1 MKRAFAR
8 FSGLWRLVISRLMAE
23 AVLTLSLLFG
33 WIAFVAL
40 IAAIPIYTD
49 AVNQKLLTNEL
60 SKQPGRAP
68 AYGFYI
74 QYVRDSTSG
83 AAWPGYDALRQYVSN
98 NLPPQLGLP
107 RLVDMHFV
115 KSDSFQLF
123 SLSNQYGEREQLGH
137 FALGFIR
144 GLADRIRIVDGTMPP
159 TNQNTEDGLQ
169 VLLSTAQAAKLGL
182 QVGDR
187 LQLFYVGSTIDG
199 NIRPRIEQT
208 VTIAGI
214 WEAVDTESDFWYIT
228 PSAFDETLLLP
239 EETYVALASS
249 NQLPA
254 MLYSLGWY
262 QTYDG
267 ARIRA
272 QNVPG
277 FLGRISTVQVRMNS
291 LLNGAVLGMSPAT
304 ALIRYQRVAES
315 QAVQLVM
322 FLIPFIGLVIYFIVL
337 VASGAVQRQ
346 RLEIAMLKSRG
357 SSSSQVF
364 MLYVLQALLMAA
376 VAVVLGPILG
386 RFIAQ
391 AIGATYAF
399 LSFQTREALN
409 VAVTPVA
416 IEYALAGLVVA
427 MAATVLPALSA
438 SRLTVVGVRH
448 ASSRRI
454 HGPFWQ
460 RFFLDFVLMAVSIY
474 AFYVLQRQGFLVGLL
489 QMGDTESPFTNPLL
503 FLAPA
508 LFIVAFSLLAVRL
521 FPLLIRLP
529 AWITSQ
535 MKGVALLLALR
546 NLTSSGY
553 AHIGLLLILLLTTSL
568 GTFTASAART
578 MDDNVAS
585 QIRYKVGADVV
596 LGEREV
602 TFSSFAPPSTTSTG
616 GSGSDSTTEEEPK
629 PIYVVQP
636 IEPHLEAPG
645 VKAVARV
652 GRFAGTVRL
661 GGSVARGSLFGIDR
675 LGFPKVGF
683 YRRDFAPS
691 SLGTLMNLL
700 AVQRDGVIVS
710 RDVLAKSGLGV
721 GDILPI
727 QGLNLSSGQAVEFK
741 IVGILD
747 YWPTAYPSDG
757 AIFVANLD
765 YIFEQTGGERQW
777 EVWLTVDAAID
788 YETLTNAVN
797 NLGYSVTS
805 GTDARALLDEA
816 KRLPERTGLFGF
828 LSVGFIV
835 TIALSMLAQV
845 IYALLSFRQRFIQ
858 FGMIRAIGM
867 TSAQLALSLSTEL
880 ALITLVGV
888 GVGLISG
895 LVTSHMFIP
904 FLQIGYTQAE
914 LVPPYLVNIA
924 WGDIMKAVTAILVT
938 SLLTNA
944 GVIWFLS
951 RIKVFEALKL
961 GEALN

>member
-8 FSGLWRLVISRLMAE
+8 FSGLWRLVYSRLMAE

-49 AVNQKLLTNEL
+49 AVNQQLLAREL

-68 AYGFYI
+68 SYGFYYH
-74 QYVRDSTSG
+74 YVGGSTSG
-83 AAWPGYDALRQYVSN
+83 AIWQDYDALRQYMSA
-98 NLPPQLGLP
+98 NLPSQLGLP
-107 RLVDMHFV
+107 RIVDMHFI

-123 SLSNQYGEREQLGH
+123 PLGSQYTERQLLGR
-137 FALGFIR
+137 FSLGFIR
-144 GLADRIRIVDGTMPP
+144 GLDSRIRVIEGGMPP
-159 TNQNTEDGLQ
+159 INQSAEDGLQ
-169 VLLSTAQAAKLGL
+169 VLLSKEQAAKLGL
-182 QVGDR
+182 QIGDR
-187 LQLFYVGSTIDG
+187 LQLFDAGGTTASAV
-199 NIRPRIEQT
+199 RPRVEQT
-208 VTIAGI
+208 VIIAGI
-214 WEAVDTESDFWYIT
+214 WEAVDTQSDFWYLT

-239 EETYVALASS
+239 EEAYVALAS
-249 NQLPA
+249 NARLPA
-254 MLYSLGWY
+254 MLYNIGWY
-262 QTYDG
+262 QTFNG
-267 ARIRA
+267 ASIRS
-272 QNVPG
+272 QNVLG
-277 FLGRISTVQVRMNS
+277 FLGRISAAQTQVTT
-291 LLNGAVLGMSPAT
+291 LLNGTGLDISPIS

-399 LSFQTREALN
+399 LSFQTREPLN

-596 LGEREV
+596 LREAV
-602 TFSSFAPPSTTSTG
+602 ALASDFETSDDTISGTTSVNDTG
-616 GSGSDSTTEEEPK
+616 
-629 PIYVVQP
+629 PIFLVQP
-636 IEPHLEAPG
+636 VEPHLEAPG

-652 GRFAGTVRL
+652 GRFKGTVRL
-661 GGSVARGSLFGIDR
+661 GGTFATGTVFGIDR
-675 LGFPKVGF
+675 LIFPHVGY

-691 SLGTLMNLL
+691 SLGTLMNHL

-710 RDVLAKSGLGV
+710 QEVLAKSGLSI

-727 QGLNLSSGQAVEFK
+727 QGLIGSSSQAVEFK
-741 IVGILD
+741 IVGVLD

-757 AIFVANLD
+757 SIFVANLE
-765 YIFEQTGGERQW
+765 YIFEQTGGEKPW
-777 EVWLTVDAAID
+777 EVWLSVDAATD
-788 YETLTNAVN
+788 YDTLTAGVDS
-797 NLGYSVTS
+797 LGYIVTGGADS
-805 GTDARALLDEA
+805 RALLDEA
-816 KRLPERTGLFGF
+816 QRRPERTGLFGF

-835 TIALSMLAQV
+835 TIVLSMLAQV

-867 TSAQLALSLSTEL
+867 SSAQLALSLSTEL
-880 ALITLVGV
+880 ALITLVG
-888 GVGLISG
+888 
-895 LVTSHMFIP
+895 
-904 FLQIGYTQAE
+904 
-914 LVPPYLVNIA
+914 
-924 WGDIMKAVTAILVT
+924 
-938 SLLTNA
+938 
-944 GVIWFLS
+944 
-951 RIKVFEALKL
+951 
-961 GEALN
+961 